1 MRTCLTK
8 HSGNES
14 TEGGG
19 GYARN
24 YKADQEEGGGAW
36 ENKMC
41 IHCLTL
47 LKFLQT

>member
-19 GYARN
+19 GVMKKTKKQTR
-24 YKADQEEGGGAW
+24 KKGGGLGKIKW
-36 ENKMC
+36 VF
-41 IHCLTL
+41 IV
-47 LKFLQT
+47 